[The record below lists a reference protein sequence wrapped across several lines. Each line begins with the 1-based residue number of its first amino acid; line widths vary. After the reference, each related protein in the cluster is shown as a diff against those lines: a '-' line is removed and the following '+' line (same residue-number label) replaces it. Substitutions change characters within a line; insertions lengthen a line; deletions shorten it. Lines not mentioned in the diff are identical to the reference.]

1 MEKIT
6 AKELNT
12 IMSNLAQQFTEWYEF
27 VDNVAYLM
35 VYNGYATDDILDLE
49 YTGDDY
55 DYIFAQAN
63 NFWKTFKKNQF

>member
-6 AKELNT
+6 AEELNK
-12 IMSNLAQQFTEWYEF
+12 IMSNSAKHFTEWYEF

-35 VYNGYATDDILDLE
+35 VYNGYATEDILDPE
-49 YTGDDY
+49 YMGHEY

-63 NFWKTFKKNQF
+63 NFWKTFKKKQF